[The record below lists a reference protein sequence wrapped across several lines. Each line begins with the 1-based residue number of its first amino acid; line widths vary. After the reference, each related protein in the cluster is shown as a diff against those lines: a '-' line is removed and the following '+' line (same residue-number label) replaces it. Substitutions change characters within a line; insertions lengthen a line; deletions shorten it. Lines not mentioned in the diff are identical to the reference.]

1 MDVLSAL
8 IAYEQKLTMCLS
20 SSSFYCR
27 LLGSKMRLFWVSVQ
41 IPLSGALPIRGDGL
55 RGSHNGNWVGRWT
68 NSDSMKRVRYQVAHL
83 PTRVHTQLAEMGGFQ
98 LIFISFAVLTEEAAA
113 FWGHRRGL
121 SHCPCGTA
129 ETQQDLWLS
138 ICAMYRWATMSLMSY
153 STPSLVCRVKRVA
166 YIFSGKASLCI
177 TAIFTCFEKFFCTC
191 YHLFT
196 SNVSSSDIGITVG
209 IIRLKN

>member
-68 NSDSMKRVRYQVAHL
+68 NSDSTKGVRYQVAHL

-98 LIFISFAVLTEEAAA
+98 LIFISFAVLTDEPV
-113 FWGHRRGL
+113 RRQLHSEGTGGV
-121 SHCPCGTA
+121 CPTA
-129 ETQQDLWLS
+129 RVALLRPSGIFGFPSVPCTDELRYPW
-138 ICAMYRWATMSLMSY
+138 WATLPWAWCAGWKEVH
-153 STPSLVCRVKRVA
+153 TPSLAKHPYV
-166 YIFSGKASLCI
+166 SQLSL
-177 TAIFTCFEKFFCTC
+177 
-191 YHLFT
+191 L
-196 SNVSSSDIGITVG
+196 V
-209 IIRLKN
+209 LKNSFALVIIYLPAMYQVLILALQ